1 MTITSIIISNWIYNM
16 QNTTTKRTKWR
27 GGSREQYKIKTVI
40 VHNCKVS
47 TNLKGTAILY
57 GLPQWLSE

>member
-40 VHNCKVS
+40 VHKC
-47 TNLKGTAILY
+47 
-57 GLPQWLSE
+57 